1 MIEAERPEA
10 PASIGERLYRWLD
23 ARFGV
28 AKLVEFARH
37 KEVPV
42 GGHSMVW
49 YYLGG
54 RRCPSAGCS
63 APSTA
68 GAPI

>member
-1 MIEAERPEA
+1 MIEAQPEA
-10 PASIGERLYRWLD
+10 PPSIGERLYRWLD

-28 AKLVEFARH
+28 AKLVKWADH

-54 RRCPSAGCS
+54 TSPRRCPSAG
-63 APSTA
+63 
-68 GAPI
+68 